1 MKRAIIGGF
10 ISLSSAIIFSAII
23 IAAGTYSPSLTSWA
37 GTSRF
42 WYAIFG
48 APTYG
53 NEVNLSMN
61 LGFVFVIASILLI
74 AGVAVMSYELF
85 RKSE

>member
-1 MKRAIIGGF
+1 MKKTIIGGF
-10 ISLSSAIIFSAII
+10 ISLSSAIIVSAII
-23 IAAGTYSPSLTSWA
+23 IAAGAYSSNLTSWA
-37 GTSRF
+37 GTSKF

-61 LGFVFVIASILLI
+61 LGFIFVLSSILLI
-74 AGVAVMSYELF
+74 AGVTLMAYELF

>member
-10 ISLSSAIIFSAII
+10 ISLSNAIIISAII
-23 IAAGTYSPSLTSWA
+23 IAAGTYSSSLTSWS
-37 GTSRF
+37 GKSKF

-53 NEVNLSMN
+53 NVNLSMN
-61 LGFVFVIASILLI
+61 LGFIFVLSSILLI
-74 AGVAVMSYELF
+74 AGVALMAYELF

>member
-1 MKRAIIGGF
+1 MKKTIIGGF
-10 ISLSSAIIFSAII
+10 ISLSSAIIVSAII
-23 IAAGTYSPSLTSWA
+23 IAAGTYSPSLTSWS

-53 NEVNLSMN
+53 NGINLRMS
-61 LGFVFVIASILLI
+61 LGFIFVLFSILLV
-74 AGVAVMSYELF
+74 AGVALMAYELF
-85 RKSE
+85 RKSD